1 MNADLLWPRHA
12 TPGDVGAIERVPLA
26 DRGLPNSTYAVL
38 QRAATLWPDR
48 AAISAMPD
56 ADRWRQASTRTFSE
70 LLADVH
76 RAANML
82 RQKGVQRHTPVA
94 LISPNCDELIT
105 ATLAAQL
112 AGIAAP
118 VNGALSSDHIA
129 HLVERSGARTLVAAG
144 PELDEASWRA
154 AEHLVAAGVIDTVL
168 LLRPNGGRD
177 ASAPVPAIEGATVH
191 YFSDFRPGDDGSTF
205 DGEAPSSTD
214 LAALFHTGGTTGKP
228 KPAAHTHANEVTD
241 AWMIAAN
248 TVLDQDSVL
257 FAGLPLFHVNA
268 LVVTLLAPMLRGQHA
283 VWAGPLGYRDP
294 ALYPN
299 FWKIVAHHGIS
310 AMSAVPTVYAVLS
323 KCPVDADISSLR
335 YALVGASALP
345 AAVRSDF
352 ESHTGVPLIEGYGL
366 TEGTCVSAR
375 SFPDHPRPGSVGQRL
390 PYQLVKTVRI
400 DDDGQ
405 WHDLPAGET
414 GNLAISGPT
423 VFPGYVT
430 ARTNNGYVLDGLG
443 KLNGGWLDTGDLAW
457 VDGDG
462 FVHLTGRAKDLII
475 RGGHNID
482 PAMIEDALLDH
493 PDVTDAAA
501 VGRPDVH
508 SGEVPVAYV
517 TLRPDATVTPES
529 LRQWAVEHVSESA
542 AAPKSVIIIDTI
554 PVTAVGKPYKPPL
567 RADATRSAIRDALVT
582 VPGVVDVEVA
592 VDDGAIVVTVVVDAG
607 ADTEAIA
614 APLGRYALAWDIKE
628 QP

>member
-1 MNADLLWPRHA
+1 MNADLLWPRYA
-12 TPGDVGAIERVPLA
+12 TPADIDAIERIPLT
-26 DRGLPNSTYAVL
+26 DRGLPNSTYAAL

-48 AAISAMPD
+48 AAVTVMPD
-56 ADRWRQASTRTFSE
+56 ADRWQQAGTRTFSE

-82 RQKGVQRHTPVA
+82 RQKGVQRNTPVA

-168 LLRPNGGRD
+168 VLRPTGDRD
-177 ASAPVPAIEGATVH
+177 ASTTVPAIEGATVR
-191 YFSDFRPGDDGSTF
+191 YFSDFRPGDDGSIF
-205 DGEAPSSTD
+205 DGEAPASTD

-228 KPAAHTHANEVTD
+228 KPAAHTHANEVAD

-294 ALYPN
+294 ALYAN

-323 KCPVDADISSLR
+323 QCPVDADISSLR
-335 YALVGASALP
+335 YALVGAAALP
-345 AAVRSDF
+345 AAVRADF
-352 ESHTGVPLIEGYGL
+352 ESRTGVPLIEGYGL
-366 TEGTCVSAR
+366 TEATCASVR

-390 PYQLVKTVRI
+390 PYQQVKTVKI

-405 WHDLPAGET
+405 WHDLPAGAV

-430 ARTNNGYVLDGLG
+430 ARTSTGHVLDGLG

-482 PAMIEDALLDH
+482 PAMIEDALLAH
-493 PDVTDAAA
+493 PEVTGVAA

-517 TLRPDATVTPES
+517 TLQPDPSATPES

-554 PVTAVGKPYKPPL
+554 PVTAVGKPYKPAL
-567 RADATRSAIRDALVT
+567 RADATRSAVRDALVA
-582 VPGVVDVEVA
+582 VPGVADVEAA
-592 VDDGAIVVTVVVDAG
+592 VNDGAIVVTVVVDAG
-607 ADTEAIA
+607 ADTDAIA
-614 APLGRYALAWDIKE
+614 ATLGRYALAWDIKE
-628 QP
+628 RS

>member
-1 MNADLLWPRHA
+1 MNADLLWPRYA
-12 TPGDVGAIERVPLA
+12 TPGDLDDIERIPLA
-26 DRGLPNSTYAVL
+26 DRGLPNTTYAVL

-48 AAISAMPD
+48 PAVTVMPA
-56 ADRWRQASTRTFSE
+56 ADRWQQANTRTYSE
-70 LLADVH
+70 LLADAH

-105 ATLAAQL
+105 AMLAAQL

-168 LLRPNGGRD
+168 LLRPTGGHD
-177 ASAPVPAIEGATVH
+177 ASATAPVIEGATVR
-191 YFSDFRPGDDGSTF
+191 YFSDFRPGDGGSVF
-205 DGEAPSSTD
+205 DGEAPAATD

-248 TVLDQDSVL
+248 TMLDENSVF

-294 ALYPN
+294 ALYAN

-323 KCPVDADISSLR
+323 QCPVDADISSLR
-335 YALVGASALP
+335 YALVGAAALP
-345 AAVRSDF
+345 AAVRTDF
-352 ESHTGVPLIEGYGL
+352 ESRTGVPLLEGYGL
-366 TEGTCVSAR
+366 TEGTCASVR
-375 SFPDHPRPGSVGQRL
+375 SFPDHPRPGAVGQRF
-390 PYQLVKTVRI
+390 PYQQVKTVRI

-405 WHDLPAGET
+405 WHDLPTGEV

-430 ARTNNGYVLDGLG
+430 ARTVNGYVLDGLG
-443 KLNGGWLDTGDLAW
+443 KLNDGWLDTGDLAW

-482 PAMIEDALLDH
+482 PATIEDALLAH
-493 PDVTDAAA
+493 PDVTGAAA

-508 SGEVPVAYV
+508 AGEVPVAYV
-517 TLRPDATVTPES
+517 TLCRDATATPES

-542 AAPKSVIIIDTI
+542 AAPKSVIVIDTI
-554 PVTAVGKPYKPPL
+554 PVTAVGKPYKPAL
-567 RADATRSAIRDALVT
+567 RADATRSAIRDALTSVLGVAEVEAT
-582 VPGVVDVEVA
+582 VDY
-592 VDDGAIVVTVVVDAG
+592 GAIVTTVVVDAD
-607 ADTEAIA
+607 ADTGAVA
-614 APLGRYALAWDIKE
+614 AVLGRYALAWDIKE
-628 QP
+628 RP

>member
-1 MNADLLWPRHA
+1 MNADLLWPRYA
-12 TPGDVGAIERVPLA
+12 TPGDLDAIERIPLA

-48 AAISAMPD
+48 AAITVMPD
-56 ADRWRQASTRTFSE
+56 GDRWRQARTRTFRE

-112 AGIAAP
+112 AGIVAP

-144 PELDEASWRA
+144 PDLDETSWRA

-168 LLRPNGGRD
+168 LLRPTGIH
-177 ASAPVPAIEGATVH
+177 AAPETAPAIEGATVR
-191 YFSDFRPGDDGSTF
+191 YFSDFRPGDDGSIF
-205 DGEAPSSTD
+205 DGEAPAATD

-228 KPAAHTHANEVTD
+228 KPAAHTHANEVAD

-248 TVLDQDSVL
+248 TMLDQDSVL

-294 ALYPN
+294 ALYAN

-323 KCPVDADISSLR
+323 QCPLDADVSSLR
-335 YALVGASALP
+335 YALVGAAALP
-345 AAVRSDF
+345 QAVRTDF

-366 TEGTCVSAR
+366 TEATCASVR
-375 SFPDHPRPGSVGQRL
+375 SFPDHPRPGAVGQRL
-390 PYQLVKTVRI
+390 PYQRVKSVRI
-400 DDDGQ
+400 DDDGH
-405 WHDLPAGET
+405 WHDLPVGDV

-430 ARTNNGYVLDGLG
+430 ARTDNGYVLDGLG
-443 KLNGGWLDTGDLAW
+443 KLNDGWLDTGDLAW
-457 VDGDG
+457 VDDDG

-482 PAMIEDALLDH
+482 PAMIEDALLAH
-493 PDVTDAAA
+493 PDVTGAAA

-508 SGEVPVAYV
+508 AGEVPVAYV
-517 TLRPDATVTPES
+517 TLRPGAAVTPES

-542 AAPKSVIIIDTI
+542 AAPKSVIVIDAI
-554 PVTAVGKPYKPPL
+554 PVTAVGKPYKPSL
-567 RADATRSAIRDALVT
+567 RADATRRAVRDALT
-582 VPGVVDVEVA
+582 SVPGVVDVEAKVGDGSIVVIVA
-592 VDDGAIVVTVVVDAG
+592 VAG
-607 ADTEAIA
+607 GTDTDAIA
-614 APLGRYALAWDIKE
+614 ATLGHYALAWDIKE